1 MKTAESRN
9 PWLVLLVV
17 CVGSFLIL
25 LNSTI
30 VNVAIPTILSSLN
43 AGLDQILWVVN
54 AYLLTFA
61 VLILVGAR
69 LGDLFGQRNV
79 FATGLAIFSVAA
91 ALSGL
96 AQDANELIATQV
108 LMGVGAALL
117 APQPLVIVSAV
128 FPAQRRGAAIG
139 ILSAITGLAAL
150 AGPTLGGLIVTNL
163 DWRWVFFVLVPVGV
177 LGLALAFLLLPDL
190 RPDKRQALDLV
201 GVGLASAGLF
211 GVVFGLI
218 EGQRY
223 DWGAVGGSSVTIP
236 EIIGGG
242 LLVLAAFLVWE
253 RFQAAPLMPLSIF
266 RNRNF
271 SIMTWLNGLLFFAL
285 FGLLFTTTIDLQSV
299 LGMSAV
305 QAGLTTIPLTVMLIA
320 VAPLAGRLTDLIG
333 SRYILMVGFLLLG
346 AGIAAVA
353 FAESVTADSLT
364 FVLPLVLTGL
374 GMGMVIAPVMTEAM
388 REMTPVLAGTA
399 SGILNTTRQ
408 LGSAVGVAIVG
419 AVLQNQLSAAMHDR
433 AVADSAQLPS
443 AARAGFVKGVDN
455 AARAGLQVGR
465 GQSGGFHLPAGLP
478 PQVAHQMQ
486 ELIHDVFVNGYATA
500 MRPTLAVAAA
510 AVLLGA
516 LTCIFIVRRP
526 SPAGAIQLESHP
538 LVDTGGARP

>member
-69 LGDLFGQRNV
+69 LGDIFGQRNV

-96 AQDANELIATQV
+96 AQDATELIATQV

-139 ILSAITGLAAL
+139 ILSGITGLAAL

-190 RPDKRQALDLV
+190 RPEKRQGLDLV
-201 GVGLASAGLF
+201 GVALASAGLF

-242 LLVLAAFLVWE
+242 LMALAAFLVWE

-305 QAGLTTIPLTVMLIA
+305 QAGLTTIPLTVALIL
-320 VAPLAGRLTDLIG
+320 VAPLAGRLTDRFG
-333 SRYILMVGFLLLG
+333 GRYVLLAGFLLLG
-346 AGIAAVA
+346 TGIAAVA
-353 FAESVTADSLT
+353 ITESASATSLT
-364 FVLPLVLTGL
+364 FAIPLALTGL
-374 GMGMVIAPVMTEAM
+374 GMGSVIAPVMTEAM
-388 REMTPVLAGTA
+388 NEVAPALAGAA
-399 SGILNTTRQ
+399 SGVLNTTRQ
-408 LGSAVGVAIVG
+408 LGSAVGLAVIG
-419 AVLQNQLSAAMHDR
+419 AVLQNRLSSALHDR
-433 AVADSAQLPS
+433 AVAVS
-443 AARAGFVKGVDN
+443 
-455 AARAGLQVGR
+455 
-465 GQSGGFHLPAGLP
+465 
-478 PQVAHQMQ
+478 AHQA
-486 ELIHDVFVNGYATA
+486 FVNGYTTA
-500 MRPTLAVAAA
+500 MRPTLGVAVVAVA
-510 AVLLGA
+510 VGA
-516 LTCIFIVRRP
+516 LSCSLIGR
-526 SPAGAIQLESHP
+526 H
-538 LVDTGGARP
+538 LVTSGVSAEEN

>member
-9 PWLVLLVV
+9 PWLVLVVV

-25 LNSTI
+25 LNATI

-69 LGDLFGQRNV
+69 LGDIFGQRNV
-79 FATGLAIFSVAA
+79 FGTGLAIFSVAA

-96 AQDANELIATQV
+96 AQNANELIATQV

-139 ILSAITGLAAL
+139 ILSGITGLAAL

-177 LGLALAFLLLPDL
+177 LGLALAYLLLPDL
-190 RPDKRQALDLV
+190 RPEKRQGLDLV
-201 GVGLASAGLF
+201 GVALASAGLF

-242 LLVLAAFLVWE
+242 LFALAAFLVWE

-320 VAPLAGRLTDLIG
+320 VAPFAGRLTDRIG
-333 SRYILMVGFLLLG
+333 SRYILMVGFLLFG
-346 AGIAAVA
+346 AGIAAVG
-353 FAESVTADSLT
+353 FAESSTADSLT
-364 FVLPLVLTGL
+364 FVLPLALTGL

-388 REMTPVLAGTA
+388 REMSPAFAGTA
-399 SGILNTTRQ
+399 SGVLNTTRQ
-408 LGSAVGVAIVG
+408 LGSAVGVAIIG
-419 AVLQNQLSAAMHDR
+419 AVLQNQLSTAMHDR

-443 AARAGFVKGVDN
+443 PARAGFVKGVDN

-465 GQSGGFHLPAGLP
+465 GQSGGFHLPVGLP

-486 ELIHDVFVNGYATA
+486 QLIRDVFVNGYATA
-500 MRPTLAVAAA
+500 MRPTLAVAVAA
-510 AVLLGA
+510 IVLGA
-516 LTCIFIVRRP
+516 LTCILIARRS
-526 SPAGAIQLESHP
+526 SPAGAVSGTRE
-538 LVDTGGARP
+538 GEAA

>member
-9 PWLVLLVV
+9 PWLVLVVV

-25 LNSTI
+25 LNATI

-69 LGDLFGQRNV
+69 LGDIFGQRNV

-96 AQDANELIATQV
+96 AQNANELIATQV

-139 ILSAITGLAAL
+139 ILSGITGLAAL

-190 RPDKRQALDLV
+190 RPEKRQGLDLV
-201 GVGLASAGLF
+201 GVALASAGLF
-211 GVVFGLI
+211 GVVIGLI

-242 LLVLAAFLVWE
+242 LIALAAFLVWE

-320 VAPLAGRLTDLIG
+320 VAPFAGRLTDRIG
-333 SRYILMVGFLLLG
+333 SRYILMVGFLLFG
-346 AGIAAVA
+346 AGIAAVG
-353 FAESVTADSLT
+353 FAESSTADSLT
-364 FVLPLVLTGL
+364 FVLPLALTGL

-388 REMTPVLAGTA
+388 REMTPAFAGTA
-399 SGILNTTRQ
+399 SGVLNTTRQ
-408 LGSAVGVAIVG
+408 LGSAVGVAIIG
-419 AVLQNQLSAAMHDR
+419 AVLQNQLSTAMHDR

-443 AARAGFVKGVDN
+443 PARAGFVKGVDN

-465 GQSGGFHLPAGLP
+465 GQSGGFHLPVGLP

-486 ELIHDVFVNGYATA
+486 QLIHDVFVNGYATA
-500 MRPTLAVAAA
+500 MRPTLAVAVAA
-510 AVLLGA
+510 IVLGA
-516 LTCIFIVRRP
+516 LTCILIARGS
-526 SPAGAIQLESHP
+526 SPAGAVSGTRE
-538 LVDTGGARP
+538 GEAA

>member
-9 PWLVLLVV
+9 PWLVLVVV

-25 LNSTI
+25 LNATI

-69 LGDLFGQRNV
+69 LGDIFGQRNV

-96 AQDANELIATQV
+96 AQNANELIATQV

-139 ILSAITGLAAL
+139 ILSGITGLAAL

-190 RPDKRQALDLV
+190 RPEKRQGLDLV
-201 GVGLASAGLF
+201 GVALASAGLF

-242 LLVLAAFLVWE
+242 LIALAAFLVWE

-320 VAPLAGRLTDLIG
+320 VAPFAGRLTARIG
-333 SRYILMVGFLLLG
+333 SRYILMIGFLLFG
-346 AGIAAVA
+346 AGIAAVG
-353 FAESVTADSLT
+353 FAESSTADSLT
-364 FVLPLVLTGL
+364 FVLPLALTGL
-374 GMGMVIAPVMTEAM
+374 GMGMVIAPVMTAAM
-388 REMTPVLAGTA
+388 REMTPAFAGTA
-399 SGILNTTRQ
+399 SGVLNTTRQ
-408 LGSAVGVAIVG
+408 LGSAVGVAIIG
-419 AVLQNQLSAAMHDR
+419 AVLQNQLSTAMHDR

-443 AARAGFVKGVDN
+443 PARAGFVKGVDN

-465 GQSGGFHLPAGLP
+465 GQSGGFHLPVGLP

-486 ELIHDVFVNGYATA
+486 QLIHDVFVNGYATA
-500 MRPTLAVAAA
+500 MRPTLAVAVAA
-510 AVLLGA
+510 IVLGA
-516 LTCIFIVRRP
+516 LTCILIARGS
-526 SPAGAIQLESHP
+526 SPAGAVSGTRE
-538 LVDTGGARP
+538 GEAA

>member
-25 LNSTI
+25 LNATI

-69 LGDLFGQRNV
+69 LGDIFGQRNV

-96 AQDANELIATQV
+96 AQDATELIATQV

-117 APQPLVIVSAV
+117 APQPLVILSAA

-139 ILSAITGLAAL
+139 ILSGITGLAAL

-177 LGLALAFLLLPDL
+177 LGVALAFLLLPNL
-190 RPDKRQALDLV
+190 RPDKRQSLDLV
-201 GVGLASAGLF
+201 GVALASAGLF

-223 DWGAVGGSSVTIP
+223 DWGAVAGSSVTIP

-242 LLVLAAFLVWE
+242 VLALAAFLVWE
-253 RFQAAPLMPLSIF
+253 RFQAEPLMPLSIF

-285 FGLLFTTTIDLQSV
+285 FALLFTTTIDLQSV

-320 VAPLAGRLTDLIG
+320 VAPFAGRLTDRIG
-333 SRYILMVGFLLLG
+333 SRYILMLGFLLFG

-353 FAESVTADSLT
+353 FAESVAADSST
-364 FVLPLVLTGL
+364 FVLPLALTGV

-388 REMTPVLAGTA
+388 REMTPALAGTA
-399 SGILNTTRQ
+399 SGVLNTTRQ
-408 LGSAVGVAIVG
+408 LGSAVGVAVIG
-419 AVLQNQLSAAMHDR
+419 AVLQNQLSTAMHDR
-433 AVADSAQLPS
+433 AVADSVQLPS
-443 AARAGFVKGVDN
+443 GARAGFVEGVDN
-455 AARAGLQVGR
+455 AAKAGLQVGR
-465 GQSGGFHLPAGLP
+465 GQSGGLHLPAGLP
-478 PQVAHQMQ
+478 AQVAHQMQ
-486 ELIHDVFVNGYATA
+486 QLIHDVFVNGYATA
-500 MRPTLAVAAA
+500 MRPTLAVAVA
-510 AVLLGA
+510 AVVLGA
-516 LTCIFIVRRP
+516 LTCILIVRRS
-526 SPAGAIQLESHP
+526 SPAGAVSGEIRE
-538 LVDTGGARP
+538 GAPA

>member
-25 LNSTI
+25 LNATI

-69 LGDLFGQRNV
+69 LGDIFGQRNV

-96 AQDANELIATQV
+96 AQDANQLIGAQV
-108 LMGVGAALL
+108 LMGIGAALL
-117 APQPLVIVSAV
+117 APQPLVIVSAA

-139 ILSAITGLAAL
+139 ILSGITGLAAL

-163 DWRWVFFVLVPVGV
+163 DWRWVFFVLVPVGL
-177 LGLALAFLLLPDL
+177 LGVALAFLLLPDL
-190 RPDKRQALDLV
+190 RPDKRQGLDLV
-201 GVGLASAGLF
+201 GVALASVGLF

-223 DWGAVGGSSVTIP
+223 DWGAVAGSSVTIP

-242 LLVLAAFLVWE
+242 VLVLAAFLVWE
-253 RFQAAPLMPLSIF
+253 RFQAEPLMPLSIF

-285 FGLLFTTTIDLQSV
+285 FALLFTTTIDLQSV

-320 VAPLAGRLTDLIG
+320 VAPFAGRLTDRIG
-333 SRYILMVGFLLLG
+333 SRYILTLGFLLFG

-353 FAESVTADSLT
+353 LAESVTADSST
-364 FVLPLVLTGL
+364 FVLPLALTGV

-388 REMTPVLAGTA
+388 REMTPAFAGTA
-399 SGILNTTRQ
+399 SGVLNTTRQ
-408 LGSAVGVAIVG
+408 LGSAVGVAVIG
-419 AVLQNQLSAAMHDR
+419 AVLQNQLSTAMHDR

-443 AARAGFVKGVDN
+443 PARAGFVQGVDN

-465 GQSGGFHLPAGLP
+465 GQSGGFHLPVGLP

-486 ELIHDVFVNGYATA
+486 QLIHDVFVNGYATA
-500 MRPTLAVAAA
+500 MRPTLAVAVA
-510 AVLLGA
+510 AVVLGA
-516 LTCIFIVRRP
+516 LTCILIARRP
-526 SPAGAIQLESHP
+526 SPAGAVSSEMRE
-538 LVDTGGARP
+538 GALA

>member
-242 LLVLAAFLVWE
+242 VLVLAAFLVWE

-271 SIMTWLNGLLFFAL
+271 SIMTWLNGVLFFAL

-333 SRYILMVGFLLLG
+333 SRYILMLGFLLLG

-353 FAESVTADSLT
+353 LAESVSADSTT
-364 FVLPLVLTGL
+364 FVLPLALTGL

-388 REMTPVLAGTA
+388 REMTPGLAGTA

-408 LGSAVGVAIVG
+408 LGSAVGVAIIG

-443 AARAGFVKGVDN
+443 SARAGFVKGVDN
-455 AARAGLQVGR
+455 AARAGLQIGR

-478 PQVAHQMQ
+478 TQVARQMQ
-486 ELIHDVFVNGYATA
+486 QLIHDVFVNGYATA

-510 AVLLGA
+510 AVVLGA
-516 LTCIFIVRRP
+516 LTCILIVRRP
-526 SPAGAIQLESHP
+526 SPAAAVQLESHP
-538 LVDTGGARP
+538 VVDTGGARP